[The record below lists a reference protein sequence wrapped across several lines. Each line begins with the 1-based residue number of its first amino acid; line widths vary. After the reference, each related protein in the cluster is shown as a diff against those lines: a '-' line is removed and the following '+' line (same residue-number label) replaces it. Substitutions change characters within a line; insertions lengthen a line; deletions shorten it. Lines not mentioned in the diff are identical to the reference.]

1 MKTILSFFICWLAV
15 VGAAASGQYK
25 FRLIDV
31 VDGLS
36 DNQIRGLTMVPDG
49 RIGIRTASILNIYD
63 GASFEYFPYD
73 KDRKYVW
80 AYARPPREYYDG
92 EGRVWMKELRYLLLL
107 DLKTNRFDYDIQEEL
122 AAMEAEMA
130 EIIPEGLSKV
140 KVTLLSRY
148 HGRPAVGF
156 VDGSD
161 GRAYYLLQGQ
171 TFEDFTCE
179 EVDLESGTVTLARS
193 GITAELPLWINPVT
207 TNCADVLSYGQPGG
221 VPATLPTKTDW
232 EQQRDK
238 EQAEAARAELMARRQ
253 KAREEMKERRRRHA
267 EEMAA
272 LSRRLSSA
280 VRIRIRFPSSR
291 TPISTRYSECSR
303 VSFFISS

>member
-1 MKTILSFFICWLAV
+1 MERILVLLAFFALSLEVFAQ
-15 VGAAASGQYK
+15 ANASGPVA
-25 FRLIDV
+25 L
-31 VDGLS
+31 
-36 DNQIRGLTMVPDG
+36 
-49 RIGIRTASILNIYD
+49 TASDMSAARYAPILTRLPF
-63 GASFEYFPYD
+63 GPA
-73 KDRKYVW
+73 
-80 AYARPPREYYDG
+80 PPTADAEG
-92 EGRVWMKELRYLLLL
+92 EGM
-107 DLKTNRFDYDIQEEL
+107 TPEEL

-272 LSRRLSSA
+272 LSPEERERRLHDINTDLIISGSGPPLPIELDDRDMQKLREAGFEVPDSA
-280 VRIRIRFPSSR
+280 DGGGGVNRPRGPRRGPPRGEER
-291 TPISTRYSECSR
+291 TQ
-303 VSFFISS
+303 